1 MEIDS
6 KETWVLINIVP
17 CAAKQHKTPPTTRA
31 PPTAYPRVK
40 LGAIVLPVCNLWWR
54 CRSEWYATAEGAQLI
69 GKIRAFLSA
78 QGWGEEGKK
87 LLVLFKSVLFERWW
101 IDPRNPIKSSNWV
114 MHLKWLW
121 VTNDTEETFSGLR
134 CKMEFSFILIQGDSL
149 AIWGK
154 WESVSR
160 EDWYRDA
167 SWHQYATAATHL
179 NAAYWAERPK

>member
-54 CRSEWYATAEGAQLI
+54 CHSEWYATAEGAQLI

-167 SWHQYATAATHL
+167 ATHL
-179 NAAYWAERPK
+179 HAAYWAERPK